1 MSEQT
6 QPLSTADFPHM
17 SFEHFSSP
25 WLFFLRKAVCM
36 CCNSLSGRVFALRL
50 VLFIELK
57 VMGHRDDE
65 KTLKLEDQVLS
76 GAKLAGW
83 QNLTSWSISN
93 SCFWRIAVLGRFWFL
108 SHTLS
113 RDVYATVTYTET
125 PCDQHGC
132 TGSMRGFEQRALL

>member
-17 SFEHFSSP
+17 PFEYFSSP
-25 WLFFLRKAVCM
+25 CLFFLREAICM
-36 CCNSLSGRVFALRL
+36 CCDRLAGRGFALRL

-76 GAKLAGW
+76 RAKQACW
-83 QNLTSWSISN
+83 QNLASWSISS
-93 SCFWRIAVLGRFWFL
+93 SCFWRVAALGRLCFL
-108 SHTLS
+108 SRS
-113 RDVYATVTYTET
+113 PSCDVCATVTYTET
-125 PCDQHGC
+125 LCHRHGC
-132 TGSMRGFEQRALL
+132 TGSMRGFEQQALL